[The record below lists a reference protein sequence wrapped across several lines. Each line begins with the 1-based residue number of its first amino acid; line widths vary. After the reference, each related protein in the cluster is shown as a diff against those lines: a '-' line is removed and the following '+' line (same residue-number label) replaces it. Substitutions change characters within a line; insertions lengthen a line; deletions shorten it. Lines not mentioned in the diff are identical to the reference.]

1 MNRIATFISILL
13 SLFSPT
19 QVLAQSH
26 GTEQENLAQVLTHL
40 NHIESSLQRASQ
52 SASTDIQQRYYF
64 DYPRIRADIQIIR
77 DGIDRYQS
85 PSRAQPF
92 NVNELSGHYRL
103 ERMGQ

>member
-1 MNRIATFISILL
+1 MNRIVTFITIFL
-13 SLFSPT
+13 SLSSST
-19 QVLAQSH
+19 QVIAQSH
-26 GTEQENLAQVLTHL
+26 GTEQENLAQVLTQL

-52 SASTDIQQRYYF
+52 SAATDIQQRYYF

-77 DGIDRYQS
+77 DGIDCYQS